1 MRLASAIEV
10 FVLQIDNQARGLR
23 VWFDEDIQVVKKGN
37 IHTVVSVTDGSF
49 SGVVISHVGS

>member
-37 IHTVVSVTDGSF
+37 IHTVVSVTDGSL

>member
-10 FVLQIDNQARGLR
+10 FVFQIDNQAWGLR

-37 IHTVVSVTDGSF
+37 IYAVISVTDGSF
-49 SGVVISHVGS
+49 SGVVISHVCS